1 MILNKIDSYMK
12 DNVTLRHVK
21 NYFLKIKIDNCPT
34 QRSLLFNYKP
44 KKKKLIFLGKLTRSI
59 VRRILRKLFCVTKT
73 QIWLSHSEFRLTQ

>member
-44 KKKKLIFLGKLTRSI
+44 KKKS
-59 VRRILRKLFCVTKT
+59 
-73 QIWLSHSEFRLTQ
+73 

>member
-21 NYFLKIKIDNCPT
+21 NYFLEIKIDNCPT

-44 KKKKLIFLGKLTRSI
+44 KKNADF
-59 VRRILRKLFCVTKT
+59 LRKTCS
-73 QIWLSHSEFRLTQ
+73 IDC

>member
-21 NYFLKIKIDNCPT
+21 NYFLEIKIDNCPT

-44 KKKKLIFLGKLTRSI
+44 KKKKKS
-59 VRRILRKLFCVTKT
+59 
-73 QIWLSHSEFRLTQ
+73 

>member
-44 KKKKLIFLGKLTRSI
+44 KKKKKADFLRQTCSI
-59 VRRILRKLFCVTKT
+59 EC
-73 QIWLSHSEFRLTQ
+73 

>member
-1 MILNKIDSYMK
+1 MK

-44 KKKKLIFLGKLTRSI
+44 PQKKKKKKKKKLILLGKLARLI
-59 VRRILRKLFCVTKT
+59 VRGILRKLFCVTKT
-73 QIWLSHSEFRLTQ
+73 QIWLSHSEFRLTR